1 MSSGVKK
8 VMPITEQFKQAYE
21 QKNAIDL
28 YVPEGFTMDKNA
40 TQKVI
45 KLPMLGDQF

>member
-1 MSSGVKK
+1 M
-8 VMPITEQFKQAYE
+8 E
-21 QKNAIDL
+21 KNS
-28 YVPEGFTMDKNA
+28 